1 MQSHIIGLL
10 HSSLVLPMQRGNST
24 KISRTD
30 AAVAAQDAA
39 VQGQALFNMRDS
51 NKVCVS
57 HLDRCFLMLEWS
69 DI

>member
-1 MQSHIIGLL
+1 MQAHVIGLL
-10 HSSLVLPMQRGNST
+10 HSSLVLPMQRVNSA

-51 NKVCVS
+51 NKVFVS
-57 HLDRCFLMLEWS
+57 HLDRCVFMIGWS
-69 DI
+69 DL

>member
-1 MQSHIIGLL
+1 MQSHVIGLL
-10 HSSLVLPMQRGNST
+10 HSSLVRPMQRGNSA

-51 NKVCVS
+51 NKVFVS
-57 HLDRCFLMLEWS
+57 HLDRCFFMIGWS
-69 DI
+69 DL

>member
-1 MQSHIIGLL
+1 
-10 HSSLVLPMQRGNST
+10 MQRGNST

-51 NKVCVS
+51 NKVCVPHFRLLFS
-57 HLDRCFLMLEWS
+57 YALVE
-69 DI
+69 